1 MSPSSL
7 GLKPGDRAIFTPDAE
22 LAQLYNELK
31 KQVSS
36 VRRKLYDKHCE
47 YGAGSVAGNE
57 LLFAS
62 KELSKVLEDHKN
74 QVYYKGEET

>member
-36 VRRKLYDKHCE
+36 VRSKLYAKYCA
-47 YGAGSVAGNE
+47 YGPGSPAGNE

-62 KELSKVLEDHKN
+62 KELNKILEDHKN

>member
-22 LAQLYNELK
+22 LAQIYTDLK
-31 KQVSS
+31 KAVASL
-36 VRRKLYDKHCE
+36 RKRFYDKHCE

-62 KELSKVLEDHKN
+62 KELNKILEDHKN